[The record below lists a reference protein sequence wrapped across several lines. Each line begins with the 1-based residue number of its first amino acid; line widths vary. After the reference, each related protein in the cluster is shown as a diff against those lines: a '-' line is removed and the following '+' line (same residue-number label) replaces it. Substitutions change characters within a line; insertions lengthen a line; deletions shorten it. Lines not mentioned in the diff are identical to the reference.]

1 MTLRGEAK
9 ANGCGHPAGMLF
21 MQLLLVIFAGFG
33 AGFINALAGGGSFL
47 TFPSLIAAGLPAIDA
62 NATSTIA
69 LFPAQVAT
77 TYAYR
82 ESLEKSLEDPR
93 VNGKALAIIS
103 LVGGFFGAIL
113 LLKTSEQFFERA
125 VPFLLLGATLV
136 FAAGMAM
143 PKQAEKQ
150 LLGPAGVLI
159 AQVFV
164 AIYGGYFGGGIGILM
179 LAALTLYG
187 LKDIVLMNS
196 LKMLLAAL
204 MNATATAVFLFSSR
218 VHALE
223 AFILAAGS
231 IAGGFAGAHAGARIP
246 PLYVRLFVIVIGLL
260 LSLHFYLKTA

>member
-1 MTLRGEAK
+1 
-9 ANGCGHPAGMLF
+9 
-21 MQLLLVIFAGFG
+21 MQFLVVVLAGFG

-77 TYAYR
+77 TFAYR
-82 ESLEKSLEDPR
+82 SSLKKSLEDPR
-93 VNGKALAIIS
+93 VDGRMLAIIS
-103 LVGGFFGAIL
+103 LVGGFFGAL
-113 LLKTSEQFFERA
+113 LLLATPEQFFERA

-136 FAAGMAM
+136 FALGMVM

-150 LLGPAGVLI
+150 LLSATGVLV
-159 AQVFV
+159 AQCFV

-196 LKMLLAAL
+196 LKMLLATL
-204 MNATATAVFLFSSR
+204 MNATATAVFLFSGR
-218 VHALE
+218 IHWLE
-223 AFILAAGS
+223 GIILSAGS
-231 IAGGFAGAHAGARIP
+231 IAGGFAGAHAGSRIP
-246 PLYVRLFVIVIGLL
+246 PLLVRLFVIFIGLA
-260 LSLHFYLKTA
+260 LSLHFYLKAF